1 VPEAVWIAWENQ
13 VRNKSLSSR
22 LRAELHVVRSKRTR
36 LVRYAICSYRSLM
49 VIWNRR
55 PSAVFAPNPSI
66 VLAYLLLILRSVFRY
81 ALVIDAHYAG
91 IVAPSGYALFQKA
104 LDYLNRRADLV
115 IVTNER
121 HCKDIEAIGGRSL
134 VCEDP
139 LPDIGKYARAA
150 SEESKNVVFICSFDI
165 DEPYADV
172 FRAAGLLHQEGYVF
186 WVTGEFRNAAISPS
200 DWPNVRFMGY
210 VPEAEFYRRLAD
222 SQIVVDL
229 TAQDNCLVCGAYEA
243 MALEKP
249 LVTSRTPALQKY
261 FTHGTVFVDHEPVAI
276 AEGVRLAYEKR
287 GELKRQIKDW
297 KVQAAID
304 NAKKLEAIR
313 AMLRMS
319 TPTMEHGNG

>member
-1 VPEAVWIAWENQ
+1 MPEAVWIAWENQ

-172 FRAAGLLHQEGYVF
+172 FRAAGLQLVAPFDEPIVQKRHPGLDAGRHAGSIQPAQQGREVCSLVVVQESVNRIAG
-186 WVTGEFRNAAISPS
+186 N
-200 DWPNVRFMGY
+200 
-210 VPEAEFYRRLAD
+210 
-222 SQIVVDL
+222 
-229 TAQDNCLVCGAYEA
+229 YEA
-243 MALEKP
+243 TIEYILSVLNVHSLWRDP
-249 LVTSRTPALQKY
+249 LD
-261 FTHGTVFVDHEPVAI
+261 FVRRNEHRIENGLRGFFL
-276 AEGVRLAYEKR
+276 AE
-287 GELKRQIKDW
+287 
-297 KVQAAID
+297 AA
-304 NAKKLEAIR
+304 
-313 AMLRMS
+313 
-319 TPTMEHGNG
+319 